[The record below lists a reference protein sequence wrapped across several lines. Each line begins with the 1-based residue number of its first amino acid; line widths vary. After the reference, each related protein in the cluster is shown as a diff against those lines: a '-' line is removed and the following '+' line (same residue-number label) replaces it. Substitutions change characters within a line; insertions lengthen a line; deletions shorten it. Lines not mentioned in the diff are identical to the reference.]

1 VARKRHIE
9 VKPHVRRPPGPR
21 APKPADLTP
30 APGPNEFDAD
40 QEQAMRQGQRQANMA
55 PPAGEPDGDEG
66 IGGLGRKG
74 PSSKLSSR
82 LWLMMRPHQK

>member
-1 VARKRHIE
+1 MCDVRLDRARRS
-9 VKPHVRRPPGPR
+9 R
-21 APKPADLTP
+21 ADLAP

-40 QEQAMRQGQRQANMA
+40 QEQAMPQGQRQANMA

-66 IGGLGRKG
+66 MGGLGRKG